1 MWQNMQRNRKRS
13 EKESEGRRTSA
24 TAKKPQAKLPQ
35 EPEHLFSAWSHVARR
50 ARLAKTIVLF
60 LDFDGTLVRLRR
72 NPKEV
77 LLGERARRLLNRLA
91 GHPRVTLCFI
101 SGRQLADLRQRARV
115 KGALYFGLHGWE
127 RSDGQTTSLPS
138 AGRLREGMEWVRKQV
153 RSLPGI
159 RVEDKGIC
167 FGIHYRAARDATAK
181 EAKSVAEQVL
191 ERLGPGFRL
200 MAGKKIW
207 EIYPSQMGNKGIAAQ
222 DLLRQIPGRKLA
234 IYAGDDTTDETAFAL
249 LKNGVT
255 IRVGRFRETHAK
267 FFLRSPAE
275 VLTFLKK
282 LEDTLA

>member
-1 MWQNMQRNRKRS
+1 MKTNTQKS
-13 EKESEGRRTSA
+13 DKKSAGRQIPA
-24 TAKKPQAKLPQ
+24 KAKKHKTRLRQ
-35 EPEHLFSAWSHVARR
+35 EPQHLFSAWSKVARR
-50 ARLAKTIVLF
+50 LRLAKAIVLF

-72 NPKEV
+72 KPKEV
-77 LLGERARRLLNRLA
+77 YLGEPARRLLRRLA
-91 GHPRVTLCFI
+91 RHPAMTVCFI
-101 SGRQLADLRQRARV
+101 SGRQLADLRRRARV
-115 KGALYFGLHGWE
+115 EGALYFGLHGWE
-127 RSDGQTTSLPS
+127 RSNGRTASLPG
-138 AGRLREGMEWVRKQV
+138 AGQLREGMEWVQEQV
-153 RSLPGI
+153 RSLLGI

-167 FGIHYRAARDATAK
+167 FGVHYRTARDSAVR
-181 EAKSVAEQVL
+181 EARAVVKTVL

-207 EIYPSQMGNKGIAAQ
+207 EIYPEEMGSKGRAAQ
-222 DLLRQIPGRKLA
+222 DLLRQLPGRKLA

-249 LKNGVT
+249 LKSGVT